1 MEIKAEAVIFD
12 MDGVLVNTEQHHK
25 EIEHRMFSELGIA
38 ISEEE
43 REPYIGMAAD
53 ELWAV
58 IVDAYG
64 LKKNSA
70 DLLDLNNQRIIEY
83 FSEKQDLNAIPGVRK
98 VLEWIQERQ
107 ISTAVASSSS
117 SVVIDALLA
126 ESGLDSYF
134 DVRVGGQAV
143 EKSKPEPF
151 IYLHTA
157 ELLQVNADSCVVIE
171 DSTNGIAAAKSAGM
185 YCIGYQGTGFHGQD
199 QSKADQIIGHFD
211 ELIPFLETAFNS

>member
-64 LKKNSA
+64 LKKDSA

-83 FSEKQDLNAIPGVRK
+83 FSEKEDLNAIPGVRK

-171 DSTNGIAAAKSAGM
+171 TPFCFQNLP
-185 YCIGYQGTGFHGQD
+185 
-199 QSKADQIIGHFD
+199 FD
-211 ELIPFLETAFNS
+211 LFC